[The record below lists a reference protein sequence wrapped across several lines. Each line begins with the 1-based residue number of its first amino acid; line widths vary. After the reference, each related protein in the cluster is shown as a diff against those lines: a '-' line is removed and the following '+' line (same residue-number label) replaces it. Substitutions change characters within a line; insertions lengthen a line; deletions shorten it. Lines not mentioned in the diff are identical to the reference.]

1 MSGRKK
7 KTIPPAKERR
17 ITIRL
22 TEDQYEVIDKNAKLS
37 QLSLSEY
44 IRRCLL
50 NQKIPEYNIIIH
62 DDQEILKELHK
73 INKLGN
79 NINQIAKHLNQGGKM
94 TNPLAAQLKQL
105 HQLLWDTVMKLDAAV
120 EKEYAPKK

>member
-7 KTIPPAKERR
+7 KTIPPTIERR

-62 DDQEILKELHK
+62 DDQEILEELHK

-120 EKEYAPKK
+120 EKEYATRE

>member
-7 KTIPPAKERR
+7 KTLPPAKERKV
-17 ITIRL
+17 TIRL
-22 TEDQYEVIDKNAKLS
+22 TEEQYEVVIGNAKLS

-50 NQKIPEYNIIIH
+50 NQNIPEYNIIIH
-62 DDQEILKELHK
+62 DEHEILEELHK

-79 NINQIAKHLNQGGKM
+79 NLNQIAGHLNQGDKM

-105 HQLLWDTVMKLDAAV
+105 RQLLWDTVMKLDEAV
-120 EKEYAPKK
+120 EKEYSAKR